1 MKQYVLSQEDVD
13 RLLAY
18 VDRDPRHGPD
28 GGSSLALSNLEEE
41 ARDRAHRFYNYQV
54 RKWLDEVT
62 K

>member
-1 MKQYVLSQEDVD
+1 MRGVFLEGEEGMKQYVLSQEDVD

-28 GGSSLALSNLEEE
+28 G
-41 ARDRAHRFYNYQV
+41 
-54 RKWLDEVT
+54 KWPDEVT